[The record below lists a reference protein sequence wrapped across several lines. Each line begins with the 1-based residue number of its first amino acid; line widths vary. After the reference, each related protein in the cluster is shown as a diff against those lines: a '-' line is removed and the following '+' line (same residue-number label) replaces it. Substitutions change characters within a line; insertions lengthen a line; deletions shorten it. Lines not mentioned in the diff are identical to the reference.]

1 MPYPTKIVFL
11 TATIEYIINSLYF
24 RKESGDIVY
33 RIERIDKLINNEYF
47 NLIDYSEHKGIKR
60 LIEKKHRPYGHYS
73 EIINEVSKLDIFNEG
88 KKCLVF
94 TERITTAEDMIK
106 RFEKKGLK
114 AINIFSQNS
123 SKKDMNDEQNRIRNA
138 IIERGI
144 FIGDYDILIIN
155 GAYETGINILDERF
169 EVCILDTEVNTKRT
183 QSRARIRKDIEIA
196 FYKDKD
202 CKNYNIEL
210 NEKWLNRPL
219 DTSEKKL

>member
-1 MPYPTKIVFL
+1 M
-11 TATIEYIINSLYF
+11 
-24 RKESGDIVY
+24 
-33 RIERIDKLINNEYF
+33 
-47 NLIDYSEHKGIKR
+47 
-60 LIEKKHRPYGHYS
+60 
-73 EIINEVSKLDIFNEG
+73 DIFNEG

-219 DTSEKKL
+219 DTSEKKALANDLDLRNPKNNRIMKWRGIRPLLEDVGYKIKDCRKTAKNISVTIISKDE